1 MEMKSSTIVPK
12 PHILLVDDVP
22 ENLEILKVIL
32 ERNKYQVDFAYSGA
46 QALDK
51 LNGTKPDLILLD
63 ILMPGMSWYEVCRII
78 KNQKDTQNIPVVF
91 LTAKGASDDVLKG
104 FELGAVDYILK
115 PFDVNEVLVRVRTH
129 IELKKALDERGKIA
143 EELHKLNEKLVEVEE
158 EIIALKTAKERF
170 ISLMEHDLKEPADS
184 LLGLTELLVGD
195 LESLSKP
202 ELINITSAIN
212 NSSKQMSNLLGKVL
226 EWAYFFFEKPTNKY
240 EKIEL
245 STFIDSLLTTFSYL
259 IEKNNITI
267 INNIP
272 KDSFISSDKNIL
284 NAAIGNLF
292 YNLMKLAK
300 ISSTITYSFFSSD
313 EKISMIIDCVGLMF
327 TIDQKNN
334 LLRAADAALDEE
346 RKDVIIS
353 TASLAFSSEI
363 AKKIGVQIK
372 YAATKKDTTV
382 FIIDFPKSNDF

>member
-63 ILMPGMSWYEVCRII
+63 ILMPGMSGYEVCRII

-327 TIDQKNN
+327 TTDQKNN

-372 YAATKKDTTV
+372 YEATKKDTTV